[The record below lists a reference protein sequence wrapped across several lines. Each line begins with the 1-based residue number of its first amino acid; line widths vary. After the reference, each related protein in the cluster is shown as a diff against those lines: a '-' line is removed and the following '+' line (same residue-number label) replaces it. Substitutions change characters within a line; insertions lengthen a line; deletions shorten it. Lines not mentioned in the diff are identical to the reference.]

1 MFFYNRY
8 KERSEIEALFFATNT
23 QLATLRQPSFIP
35 PEGVSLYAL
44 QKAWD
49 ALEKAEHRREVAL
62 RNELLRLERLEQLA
76 YKFER
81 KVCNEERMIYSATSR
96 WFRLHVNLLLSRC
109 HCLQGLLRD
118 GYLKEMIQ
126 VLSDPRYGS
135 NLTQVEAT
143 VKKHEAICADIL
155 SRVRD
160 TTATTAKNGNHNDV
174 MLTSSFFGKPHTGC
188 LC

>member
-1 MFFYNRY
+1 MN
-8 KERSEIEALFFATNT
+8 
-23 QLATLRQPSFIP
+23 
-35 PEGVSLYAL
+35 LYAL

-62 RNELLRLERLEQLA
+62 REELLRLERLEQLA

-81 KVCNEERMIYSATSR
+81 KGV
-96 WFRLHVNLLLSRC
+96 
-109 HCLQGLLRD
+109 LRD

-126 VLSDPRYGS
+126 VLSDQRYGS

-155 SRVRD
+155 SRVCNIRFSKNKIVFIHFFYYYYRKRD
-160 TTATTAKNGNHNDV
+160 STI
-174 MLTSSFFGKPHTGC
+174 
-188 LC
+188 